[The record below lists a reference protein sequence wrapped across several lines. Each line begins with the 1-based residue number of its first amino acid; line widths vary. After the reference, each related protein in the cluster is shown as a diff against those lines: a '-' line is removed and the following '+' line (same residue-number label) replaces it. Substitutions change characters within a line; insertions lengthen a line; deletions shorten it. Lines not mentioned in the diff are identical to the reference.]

1 MGVAELLKD
10 QIKKSP
16 QPAEKQEQ
24 SSVFGRLFAG
34 SKAKTKAAQS
44 PPPSGGL
51 HNHTSDCH
59 DYTAES
65 RLKKSQALDNRRD
78 SNSNIAGKKISSTA
92 SSSSTRRHS
101 SDSAL
106 KSSPSKGSSTGL
118 RDSKVPNSNSL
129 IDSKNHAT
137 PKLSEYEK
145 QIMSGKFFVQYIT
158 LLRHLSALYLISG
171 DTIAQQVF
179 YRQGKEIFCGRN
191 SQTTY

>member
-10 QIKKSP
+10 QIKKSS

-44 PPPSGGL
+44 PPRSGGV

-65 RLKKSQALDNRRD
+65 RLKKAQALDNQRD
-78 SNSNIAGKKISSTA
+78 SNSNIAGKKTSST
-92 SSSSTRRHS
+92 SGSSSTRRHS

-106 KSSPSKGSSTGL
+106 KSSPSRGSSSGL
-118 RDSKVPNSNSL
+118 RDSKVPSDNIPS
-129 IDSKNHAT
+129 DSKNRAA

-145 QIMSGKFFVQYIT
+145 QIMSGTSLAIY
-158 LLRHLSALYLISG
+158 HIS
-171 DTIAQQVF
+171 
-179 YRQGKEIFCGRN
+179 
-191 SQTTY
+191 